1 MISNKTSAKIQY
13 QEIEGKTLER
23 NILFVRDHLFRNMDS
38 SLDLGGDLIDEELH
52 GISILLRPV
61 VKTFYHNLVRRDLE
75 AGTRKSIDDMLSLG
89 KLMIQNNVQ
98 IDSPKFKTLM
108 DKYFPAYLVNDQTGR
123 QCRREHPNFGRLRQN
138 LKTTYKAQIISI
150 VKLLKVNEKVHNYHE
165 LCRRAFKTAE
175 ECKADLKMQA
185 DAMRCGQKIIGED
198 LSILNIL
205 IARHLIFK
213 ILRKGFE
220 QKIAEFYRV
229 IDEIYATLK

>member
-1 MISNKTSAKIQY
+1 MISNKTSAKVQY
-13 QEIEGKTLER
+13 QEIEKETLDR
-23 NILFVRDHLFRNMDS
+23 NTNFVRNHLFRNMDS

-52 GISILLRPV
+52 GISILARPI
-61 VKTFYHNLVRRDLE
+61 VKAFYHNLVRKDLE
-75 AGTRKSIDDMLSLG
+75 AGTRKSIDDMLNLG
-89 KLMIQNNVQ
+89 KLMIQNNVK
-98 IDSPKFKTLM
+98 IDSPKFIALM
-108 DKYFPAYLVNDQTGR
+108 DQYFPAYLVNDQTGR

-150 VKLLKVNEKVHNYHE
+150 VKLLKVNKKVHNYHE
-165 LCRRAFKTAE
+165 LCRKAFKTAE
-175 ECKADLKMQA
+175 ECKSDLKMQA

-220 QKIAEFYRV
+220 QKIAEFNKV